1 MKKWAVALL
10 AWIAMVGSGVIL
22 NIYLPNTFQSIEK
35 RFRDFFFI
43 IRGPKPTSGKV
54 VIVDID
60 EKSLDRE
67 GQWPWERNKVAKIL
81 NNLQNL
87 GAGIIGMDIVFAE
100 RDKTSPAY
108 LNRFYRLGIK
118 NPPDYDRILAQTIA
132 STPTIPGYIF
142 DMKYPHPG
150 KTPPNIPAIIVERG
164 EADESMIPEAKGV
177 IPNIKIIQESEYS
190 AGFINTIPDES
201 GMIRGVP
208 MLMRYKNNL
217 YPSISLEMLRIA
229 MGIERIDIVYD
240 RDIGVSSLGLGDF
253 TIPTDR
259 HGRILVNF
267 RGPSHTFDYIS
278 AVDILDMNISADR
291 VAGKFVM
298 IGTSA
303 AGLFDMRATPFD
315 NVMPGVEIHANVID
329 NVLSSDFLSRPG
341 WVDGADLIIYAT
353 VLTVVFIVFLFTGA
367 VTQVILLP
375 LFAFGL
381 YYILDYIL
389 FNEKILVN
397 TLFPYIALISG
408 AIGAMVINYLFETRQ
423 KMLIMEKFSK
433 KVSPAVVDDILEHGD
448 DNILE
453 SREEDVSV
461 FFSDIRSF
469 TTISERLHSPQ
480 RVIELLN
487 LYMTPM
493 TDIILQSKGTVDKFI
508 GDAIMAYWN
517 APRKVEAHPDIAL
530 NSAIEQLKTL
540 DELNNEI
547 EERFGFRIAI
557 GIGINSG
564 IVTVGE
570 MGSIGRSDYTIIG
583 DTVNLASRLE
593 GLNKLYGT
601 HLIISENTK
610 KRLKQ
615 SYITRELDRVRV
627 KGKSEAIK
635 IFEVIYKDTDEEEI
649 KSYNN
654 ALKIYHSGEF
664 EKALELFGKTMEQY
678 GENKLYELYISRC
691 EYYISHPTEREAFDG
706 VFTAVTK

>member
-10 AWIAMVGSGVIL
+10 AWIVMVGSGVML

-60 EKSLDRE
+60 EKSLARE
-67 GQWPWERNKVAKIL
+67 GQWPWERNKVAKL
-81 NNLQNL
+81 LKNLQSL

-100 RDKTSPAY
+100 IDKTSPAY
-108 LNRFYRLGIK
+108 LNRIYRLGMK
-118 NPPDYDRILAQTIA
+118 TPPDYDRLLADAIA

-142 DMKYPHPG
+142 DMKYTHPG

-164 EADESMIPEAKGV
+164 KADEDMIPEAKGI

-208 MLMRYKNNL
+208 MLMRYNGTL

-229 MGIERIDIVYD
+229 LGVDRIDVVYD
-240 RDIGVSSLGLGDF
+240 KDIGVSSLRLGDF

-278 AVDILDMNISADR
+278 AVDILDMNISAKR

-315 NVMPGVEIHANVID
+315 NVMPGVEIHANIID

-341 WVDGADLIIYAT
+341 WIDGADLIIYAT
-353 VLTVVFIVFLFTGA
+353 VLTVVFIVFLLTGA
-367 VTQVILLP
+367 VAQVILLP

-381 YYILDYIL
+381 YYILEYIL
-389 FNEKILVN
+389 FREKILVN
-397 TLFPYIALISG
+397 TLFPYIALMTG

-433 KVSPAVVDDILEHGD
+433 KVSPAVVDDILEHGE

-453 SREEDVSV
+453 SREEDVTV

-493 TDIILQSKGTVDKFI
+493 TDIILQSRGTVDKFI

-517 APRKVEAHPDIAL
+517 APRKVKEHPDVAVS
-530 NSAIEQLKTL
+530 SAVEQLKTL
-540 DELNNEI
+540 DILNDEI
-547 EERFGFRIAI
+547 NDKFGFRIAI

-564 IVTVGE
+564 VVTVGE

-593 GLNKLYGT
+593 GLNKL
-601 HLIISENTK
+601 
-610 KRLKQ
+610 
-615 SYITRELDRVRV
+615 
-627 KGKSEAIK
+627 
-635 IFEVIYKDTDEEEI
+635 
-649 KSYNN
+649 
-654 ALKIYHSGEF
+654 
-664 EKALELFGKTMEQY
+664 
-678 GENKLYELYISRC
+678 
-691 EYYISHPTEREAFDG
+691 
-706 VFTAVTK
+706 